1 MLIWI
6 IKAERSEKNE
16 MSKENN
22 LIPLNERTKN
32 EQREIARKGGIAS
45 GKARRKKKLLRQI
58 LDEIG
63 ESRLNTNEA
72 KDIAKAL
79 SINKRDVTYD
89 VAVMFKAVNEA
100 MNGNIKAMEF
110 IRDTRGQNNKNDNGV
125 NIDITIPVFKGED
138 DLE

>member
-1 MLIWI
+1 MP
-6 IKAERSEKNE
+6 
-16 MSKENN
+16 KENN

-63 ESRLNTNEA
+63 ESRLNTDEA

-89 VAVMFKAVNEA
+89 VAIMFKAVSEA

>member
-22 LIPLNERTKN
+22 LIPLNERTKE

-58 LDEIG
+58 IDEIG

-89 VAVMFKAVNEA
+89 VAIMFKAVNEA
-100 MNGNIKAMEF
+100 LGGNIKAMEF

>member
-22 LIPLNERTKN
+22 LIPLNERTKE

-63 ESRLNTNEA
+63 ESRLNTDEA

-79 SINKRDVTYD
+79 SMNKRDVTYD
-89 VAVMFKAVNEA
+89 VAIMFKAVNEA
-100 MNGNIKAMEF
+100 LDGNIKAMEF

>member
-1 MLIWI
+1 
-6 IKAERSEKNE
+6 

-22 LIPLNERTKN
+22 LIPLNERTKS
-32 EQREIARKGGIAS
+32 EQREIAKKGGIAS

-89 VAVMFKAVNEA
+89 VAIMFKAVSEA

>member
-6 IKAERSEKNE
+6 IKIERSEKNE

-22 LIPLNERTKN
+22 LIPLNERTKS
-32 EQREIARKGGIAS
+32 EQREIAKKGGIAS

-89 VAVMFKAVNEA
+89 VAIMFKAVNEA
-100 MNGNIKAMEF
+100 LGGNIKAMEF

>member
-1 MLIWI
+1 
-6 IKAERSEKNE
+6 

-22 LIPLNERTKN
+22 LIPLNERTKS

-45 GKARRKKKLLRQI
+45 GQARR
-58 LDEIG
+58 LDDIG

-89 VAVMFKAVNEA
+89 VAIMFKAVNEA

>member
-1 MLIWI
+1 
-6 IKAERSEKNE
+6 

-22 LIPLNERTKN
+22 LIPLNERTKE

-63 ESRLNTNEA
+63 ESRLNTDEA

-89 VAVMFKAVNEA
+89 VAIMFKAVNEA
-100 MNGNIKAMEF
+100 LDGNIKAMEF

>member
-6 IKAERSEKNE
+6 IKIERSEKNE

-22 LIPLNERTKN
+22 LIPLNERTKE

>member
-6 IKAERSEKNE
+6 IKIERSEKNE

-22 LIPLNERTKN
+22 LIPLNERTKS

-63 ESRLNTNEA
+63 ESRLNTDEA

-89 VAVMFKAVNEA
+89 VAIMFKAVSEA

>member
-1 MLIWI
+1 
-6 IKAERSEKNE
+6 

-22 LIPLNERTKN
+22 LIPLNERTKE
-32 EQREIARKGGIAS
+32 EQREIAKKGGIAS

-58 LDEIG
+58 IDEIG
-63 ESRLNTNEA
+63 ESRLNTDEA

-89 VAVMFKAVNEA
+89 VAIMFKAVNEA
-100 MNGNIKAMEF
+100 LGGNIKAMEF

>member
-22 LIPLNERTKN
+22 LIPLNERTKE

-89 VAVMFKAVNEA
+89 VAIMFKAVSEA
-100 MNGNIKAMEF
+100 LDGNIKAMEF

>member
-6 IKAERSEKNE
+6 IKIERSKKNE

-22 LIPLNERTKN
+22 LIPLNERTKE
-32 EQREIARKGGIAS
+32 EQREIAKKGGIAS

-89 VAVMFKAVNEA
+89 VAIMFKAVSEA

-125 NIDITIPVFKGED
+125 NIDIIIPVFKGED

>member
-1 MLIWI
+1 
-6 IKAERSEKNE
+6 

-22 LIPLNERTKN
+22 LIPLNERTKD
-32 EQREIARKGGIAS
+32 EQREIAKKGGIAS

-89 VAVMFKAVNEA
+89 VAIMFKAVNEA
-100 MNGNIKAMEF
+100 LGGNIKAMEF

>member
-1 MLIWI
+1 
-6 IKAERSEKNE
+6 

-22 LIPLNERTKN
+22 LIPLNERTKS

-63 ESRLNTNEA
+63 ESRLNTDET

-89 VAVMFKAVNEA
+89 VAIMFKAVNEA

-110 IRDTRGQNNKNDNGV
+110 MRDTRGQSPKNDGGV

>member
-1 MLIWI
+1 
-6 IKAERSEKNE
+6 

-22 LIPLNERTKN
+22 LIPLNERTKE

-89 VAVMFKAVNEA
+89 VAIMFKAVSEA

>member
-6 IKAERSEKNE
+6 IKIERSEKNE

-22 LIPLNERTKN
+22 LIPLNERTKE
-32 EQREIARKGGIAS
+32 EQREIAKKGGIAS

-89 VAVMFKAVNEA
+89 VAIMFKAVSEA

>member
-6 IKAERSEKNE
+6 IKIERSEKNE

-22 LIPLNERTKN
+22 LIPLNERTKE

-45 GKARRKKKLLRQI
+45 GKARKKKKLLRQI

-89 VAVMFKAVNEA
+89 VAIMFKAVNEA
-100 MNGNIKAMEF
+100 LGGNIKAMEF

>member
-22 LIPLNERTKN
+22 LIPLNERTKE

-63 ESRLNTNEA
+63 ESRLNTDEA

-89 VAVMFKAVNEA
+89 VAIMFKAVSEA

>member
-1 MLIWI
+1 MP
-6 IKAERSEKNE
+6 
-16 MSKENN
+16 KENN
-22 LIPLNERTKN
+22 LIPLNERTKS
-32 EQREIARKGGIAS
+32 EQREIAKKGGIAS

-63 ESRLNTNEA
+63 ESRLNTDEA

-89 VAVMFKAVNEA
+89 VAIMFKAVNEA
-100 MNGNIKAMEF
+100 LSGNIKAMEF

>member
-1 MLIWI
+1 
-6 IKAERSEKNE
+6 

-22 LIPLNERTKN
+22 LIPLNKRTKE

-63 ESRLNTNEA
+63 ESRLNTDET

-89 VAVMFKAVNEA
+89 VAIMFKAVNEA
-100 MNGNIKAMEF
+100 LGGNIKAMEF

>member
-1 MLIWI
+1 
-6 IKAERSEKNE
+6 

-22 LIPLNERTKN
+22 LIPLNERTKE
-32 EQREIARKGGIAS
+32 EQREIARKGGVAS

-58 LDEIG
+58 IDEIG

-72 KDIAKAL
+72 KDIAKTL
-79 SINKRDVTYD
+79 GIRQKDVTYD
-89 VAVMFKAVNEA
+89 VAVMFKAVSEA
-100 MNGNIKAMEF
+100 MKGNIKAMEF
-110 IRDTRGQNNKNDNGV
+110 MRDTRGQSPKNDGGV

>member
-1 MLIWI
+1 MKKILFVI
-6 IKAERSEKNE
+6 AMEK
-16 MSKENN
+16 
-22 LIPLNERTKN
+22 
-32 EQREIARKGGIAS
+32 
-45 GKARRKKKLLRQI
+45 
-58 LDEIG
+58 
-63 ESRLNTNEA
+63 EA

-89 VAVMFKAVNEA
+89 VAIMFKAVSEA

>member
-6 IKAERSEKNE
+6 IKIERSEKNE
-16 MSKENN
+16 MPKENN
-22 LIPLNERTKN
+22 LIPLNERTKS
-32 EQREIARKGGIAS
+32 EQREIAKKGGIAS

-63 ESRLNTNEA
+63 ESRLNTDEA

-79 SINKRDVTYD
+79 SMNKRDVTYD
-89 VAVMFKAVNEA
+89 VAIMFKAVNEA
-100 MNGNIKAMEF
+100 LGGNIKAMEF

>member
-22 LIPLNERTKN
+22 LIPLNERTKE

-45 GKARRKKKLLRQI
+45 GKARRKKKLLKEI
-58 LDEIG
+58 IDEIG
-63 ESRLNTNEA
+63 ESRLNTDEA

-89 VAVMFKAVNEA
+89 VAIMFKAVNEA
-100 MNGNIKAMEF
+100 LSGNIKAMEF

>member
-6 IKAERSEKNE
+6 IKIERSEKNE

-22 LIPLNERTKN
+22 LIPLNERTKE

-63 ESRLNTNEA
+63 ESRLNTDEA

-89 VAVMFKAVNEA
+89 VAIMFKAVNEA
-100 MNGNIKAMEF
+100 LDGNIKAMEF

>member
-6 IKAERSEKNE
+6 IKIERSEKNE

-22 LIPLNERTKN
+22 LIPLNERTKS

-89 VAVMFKAVNEA
+89 VAIMFKAVNEA
-100 MNGNIKAMEF
+100 LGGNIKAMEF

-125 NIDITIPVFKGED
+125 NIDITIPIFKGED

>member
-6 IKAERSEKNE
+6 IKIERSEKNE

-22 LIPLNERTKN
+22 LIPLNERTKS
-32 EQREIARKGGIAS
+32 EQREIAKKGGIAS

-89 VAVMFKAVNEA
+89 VAIMFKSVNEA
-100 MNGNIKAMEF
+100 LGGNIKAMEF

>member
-22 LIPLNERTKN
+22 LIPLNERTKE

-89 VAVMFKAVNEA
+89 VAIMFKAVNEA

>member
-1 MLIWI
+1 
-6 IKAERSEKNE
+6 

-22 LIPLNERTKN
+22 LIPLNERTKE

-89 VAVMFKAVNEA
+89 VAIMFKAVNEA
-100 MNGNIKAMEF
+100 LDGNIKAMEF

>member
-6 IKAERSEKNE
+6 INIERSEKNE

-22 LIPLNERTKN
+22 LIPLNERTKE

-89 VAVMFKAVNEA
+89 VAIMFKAVNEA
-100 MNGNIKAMEF
+100 LSGNIKAMEF

>member
-1 MLIWI
+1 
-6 IKAERSEKNE
+6 

-22 LIPLNERTKN
+22 LIPLNERTKE

-89 VAVMFKAVNEA
+89 VAIMFKAVNEA
-100 MNGNIKAMEF
+100 LGGNIKAMEF

>member
-1 MLIWI
+1 
-6 IKAERSEKNE
+6 

-22 LIPLNERTKN
+22 LIPLNERTKE
-32 EQREIARKGGIAS
+32 EQREIAKKGGIAS
-45 GKARRKKKLLRQI
+45 GKARRKKKLLKEI
-58 LDEIG
+58 IDEIG
-63 ESRLNTNEA
+63 ESRLNTDEA

-89 VAVMFKAVNEA
+89 VAIMFKAVNEA
-100 MNGNIKAMEF
+100 LSGNIKAMEF

>member
-1 MLIWI
+1 MP
-6 IKAERSEKNE
+6 
-16 MSKENN
+16 KENN
-22 LIPLNERTKN
+22 LIPLNERTKE
-32 EQREIARKGGIAS
+32 EQREIAKKGGIAS

-89 VAVMFKAVNEA
+89 VAIMFKAVNEA
-100 MNGNIKAMEF
+100 LSGNIKAMEF

>member
-1 MLIWI
+1 
-6 IKAERSEKNE
+6 

-22 LIPLNERTKN
+22 LIPLNERTKE
-32 EQREIARKGGIAS
+32 EQREIAKKGGIAS

-63 ESRLNTNEA
+63 ESRLNTDEA

-89 VAVMFKAVNEA
+89 VAIMFKAVNEA

>member
-1 MLIWI
+1 
-6 IKAERSEKNE
+6 

-22 LIPLNERTKN
+22 LIPLNERTKE

-89 VAVMFKAVNEA
+89 VAIMFKAVSEA
-100 MNGNIKAMEF
+100 LGGNIKAMEF

>member
-1 MLIWI
+1 
-6 IKAERSEKNE
+6 

-22 LIPLNERTKN
+22 LIPLNERTKE

-45 GKARRKKKLLRQI
+45 GKARRKKKLLREI
-58 LDEIG
+58 IDEIG

-89 VAVMFKAVNEA
+89 VAIMFKAVNEA

-110 IRDTRGQNNKNDNGV
+110 IRDTRGQNNKNDSGV

>member
-1 MLIWI
+1 
-6 IKAERSEKNE
+6 

-22 LIPLNERTKN
+22 LIPLNERTKE

-63 ESRLNTNEA
+63 ESRLNTDEA

-79 SINKRDVTYD
+79 SMNKRDITYD
-89 VAVMFKAVNEA
+89 VAIMFKAVNEA
-100 MNGNIKAMEF
+100 LDGNIKAMEF

>member
-6 IKAERSEKNE
+6 IKIERSEKNE

-22 LIPLNERTKN
+22 LIPLNERTKE
-32 EQREIARKGGIAS
+32 EQREIAKKGGIAS

-63 ESRLNTNEA
+63 ESRLNTDEA

-79 SINKRDVTYD
+79 SMNKRDVTYD
-89 VAVMFKAVNEA
+89 VAIMFKAVNEA
-100 MNGNIKAMEF
+100 LGGNIKAMEF